1 MSLMQLCWD
10 LIWSPRSKGIPYVV
24 GNGTFNQGLKLMLS
38 LFGIMLGI
46 SFVENIAVFLLTPVS
61 LAYVIGVLFGYILMW
76 AFFKGFWLVLA
87 YVYVKNVSNRELTF
101 KQTFTAVSYAV
112 AFDFPLAIL
121 GLVNSL
127 LVIALNLMHF
137 GYVAYLLEYFIGIT
151 LLVIALYYI
160 LCSLGL
166 YRKMLG
172 TSSAHI
178 IFIGI
183 VYIAILLV
191 TAIAL
196 RA

>member
-1 MSLMQLCWD
+1 MSLTQLCWD
-10 LIWSPRSKGIPYVV
+10 LIRNPKSKGIPYVV
-24 GNGTFNQGLKLMLS
+24 ENATFDQGLKLMLN
-38 LFGIMLGI
+38 LFGIMFGI
-46 SFVENIAVFLLTPVS
+46 SFVENITVFLLTPVS
-61 LAYVIGVLFGYILMW
+61 LEYVIGVLVGYILVW
-76 AFFKGFWLVLA
+76 VFFKGFWLVLA
-87 YVYVKNVSNRELTF
+87 YLYVKNVSNRELTF

-112 AFDFPLAIL
+112 VFDFPLAIV

-127 LVIALNLMHF
+127 LIIALNLMHF
-137 GYVAYLLEYFIGIT
+137 GYFAYLLETFIGIA
-151 LLVIALYYI
+151 LFIIALYYI

-191 TAIAL
+191 IAIAL
-196 RA
+196 RV

>member
-24 GNGTFNQGLKLMLS
+24 ENGTFDQGLKLMLS

-46 SFVENIAVFLLTPVS
+46 SFVENITVFLLTPVS
-61 LAYVIGVLFGYILMW
+61 LEYVIGVLVGYILVW
-76 AFFKGFWLVLA
+76 VFFKGFWLVLA
-87 YVYVKNVSNRELTF
+87 YLYVKNVSNREL
-101 KQTFTAVSYAV
+101 TAVSYAV
-112 AFDFPLAIL
+112 AFDFPLAIV

-127 LVIALNLMHF
+127 LIIALNPMHF
-137 GYVAYLLEYFIGIT
+137 GYFAYLLETFIGIA
-151 LLVIALYYI
+151 LFIIALYYI

-191 TAIAL
+191 IAIAL
-196 RA
+196 RV

>member
-24 GNGTFNQGLKLMLS
+24 ENGTFNQGLKLMLS

-87 YVYVKNVSNRELTF
+87 YLYVKNVSNRELTF

-121 GLVNSL
+121 GLVNSSL
-127 LVIALNLMHF
+127 NYSFKSHALW
-137 GYVAYLLEYFIGIT
+137 I
-151 LLVIALYYI
+151 
-160 LCSLGL
+160 CGL
-166 YRKMLG
+166 F
-172 TSSAHI
+172 A
-178 IFIGI
+178 
-183 VYIAILLV
+183 
-191 TAIAL
+191 
-196 RA
+196 

>member
-1 MSLMQLCWD
+1 MSLTQLCWD
-10 LIWSPRSKGIPYVV
+10 LIRNPKSKGIPYVV
-24 GNGTFNQGLKLMLS
+24 ENGTFDQGLKLMLS

-46 SFVENIAVFLLTPVS
+46 SFVENITVFLLTPVS
-61 LAYVIGVLFGYILMW
+61 LEYVIGVSVDYILVW
-76 AFFKGFWLVLA
+76 VFFKSFWLVLA
-87 YVYVKNVSNRELTF
+87 YLYVKNVSNRELTF

-112 AFDFPLAIL
+112 AFDFPLAIF

-127 LVIALNLMHF
+127 LIIALNLMHF
-137 GYVAYLLEYFIGIT
+137 GYFAYLLETFIGIA
-151 LLVIALYYI
+151 LFIIALYYI

-191 TAIAL
+191 IAIAL
-196 RA
+196 RV